1 VVHGGHSPPHRRDS
15 RRVMTTLRPR
25 PRDGAATVDDVRLR
39 SVVAVC
45 AHPDDESF
53 GLGAVIDSL
62 TAAGTSTAVL
72 SFTHGE
78 ASRLHAAAGDLG
90 VVRAAEL
97 AAAAA
102 ALMVTDVL
110 LLDHADGALPGIEL
124 DILVHDVVRYATAV
138 GAGGFLV
145 FDLGGI
151 TGHPDHQRAT
161 EAALHAGERLNL
173 PVIAWSIPASVADSL
188 NAEFGTRFAG
198 RVEDEIDIVLRVD
211 RCAQKRAI
219 ALHASQATD
228 NPVLWRRL
236 ELLGDTE
243 WLRWLRRPSAAS

>member
-1 VVHGGHSPPHRRDS
+1 MTAQRPGPSEVAAPPNVVG
-15 RRVMTTLRPR
+15 
-25 PRDGAATVDDVRLR
+25 LR
-39 SVVAVC
+39 SMVAVC

-72 SFTHGE
+72 SFTRGE
-78 ASRLHAAAGDLG
+78 ASRLHGAAGDLG
-90 VVRAAEL
+90 VVRATEL
-97 AAAAA
+97 AAAAR
-102 ALMVTDVL
+102 ALMVSDVL
-110 LLDHADGALPGIEL
+110 LLDHADGALPGIDL
-124 DILVHDVVRYATAV
+124 DILVDDVVRYATAV

-161 EAALHAGERLNL
+161 EAALLAGERLNL
-173 PVIAWSIPASVADSL
+173 AVIAWSIPMSVADSL
-188 NAEFGTRFAG
+188 NGAFGTAFAG
-198 RVEDEIDIVLRVD
+198 RTEAEIDIVLRVD
-211 RCAQKRAI
+211 RSAQKRAI

-243 WLRWLRRPSAAS
+243 CLRWLRRPSVTG